1 MTFNKILLSEQK
13 KYLKTMD
20 TELILVVL
28 KAINILVEKSLIHSS
43 KDAEKKKLLNVL
55 PVLTDIL

>member
-1 MTFNKILLSEQK
+1 
-13 KYLKTMD
+13 MD